1 MPSATLGTGPYLL
14 FSQKTNILPKILYF
28 NTQPSVEALN
38 PATEPADA
46 VPAEDA
52 APIRQQ

>member
-1 MPSATLGTGPYLL
+1 MHKTFKMDPTKHSLL
-14 FSQKTNILPKILYF
+14 QTKVLYF

-38 PATEPADA
+38 PANEPEDA

-52 APIRQQ
+52 AFILQQ